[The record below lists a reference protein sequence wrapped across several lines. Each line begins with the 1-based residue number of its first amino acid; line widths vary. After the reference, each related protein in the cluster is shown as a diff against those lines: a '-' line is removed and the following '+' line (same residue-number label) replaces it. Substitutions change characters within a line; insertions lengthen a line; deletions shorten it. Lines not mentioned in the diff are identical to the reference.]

1 MGAEIEKRNGVRSHI
16 QIPKFVIKNFT
27 DPQGK
32 VYYYDFQ
39 KGYIR
44 HGYPKSIN
52 TECGYY
58 SPEMEKALCQL
69 VESRFSKVLR
79 KTEKIS
85 KGEPI
90 AFTPEEQDT
99 AFLYFYSLVA
109 RGTAVA
115 KIILSNCITSCLL
128 DDQGFHD
135 FTVESVIHVLCANNF
150 FADAVVTVGL
160 NTTSVPFVLPG
171 SGYYASNGA
180 VIMPLTPYFAI
191 LLVYEKQERFWDGKQ
206 CLVALFDTPDTIRN
220 ANIRAFSIE
229 LENRRF
235 VAANTREQLEEI
247 MCRLHIRDN
256 DECAIKGVAMK
267 IQKSRKIRL

>member
-1 MGAEIEKRNGVRSHI
+1 M
-16 QIPKFVIKNFT
+16 IKNFT

-39 KGYIR
+39 KGCIR

-58 SPEMEKALCQL
+58 SPEMEKALCQA
-69 VESRFSKVLR
+69 VESRFSRVLR

-85 KGEPI
+85 KGETI
-90 AFTPEEQDT
+90 AFTPEEQD
-99 AFLYFYSLVA
+99 AALLYFYSLIA
-109 RGTAVA
+109 RGTAATETVLNNYSISRVLT
-115 KIILSNCITSCLL
+115 K
-128 DDQGFHD
+128 QKFHD
-135 FTVESVIHVLCANNF
+135 LAVYRTIRALRTTNF
-150 FADAVVTVGL
+150 FANVLVTVGL

-171 SGYYASNGA
+171 SGYYASNGV

-191 LLVYEKQERFWDGKQ
+191 LLVYEGQERFWDEKG
-206 CLVALFDTPDTIRN
+206 CLVALFNTPDTIRN

-235 VAANTREQLEEI
+235 VAANTRKQLEEI
-247 MCRLHIRDN
+247 MCRLHIQNN
-256 DECAIKGVAMK
+256 DDTI
-267 IQKSRKIRL
+267 RK